1 MGVEGVSGVKS
12 EVFNRGTMKGE
23 MMSEKAI
30 DRKDRKDRKD
40 RLDRPGRVADA
51 SALES
56 RADAPATRAELDEF
70 LAADYLETRADSE
83 FRKRLR
89 KDLWA
94 LVWNRYGPGSSSSG
108 SGSR

>member
-23 MMSEKAI
+23 MTSEKAI
-30 DRKDRKDRKD
+30 DRKD

-94 LVWNRYGPGSSSSG
+94 LVWNRYGPGSSSSSSG